1 MRALILA
8 MLLSGCALE
17 SAGESR
23 TPVINVEVDE
33 MRECDVLNPQCAEDE
48 VCVRHLEPAP
58 EVIACAKDAE
68 KAQSCECITNA
79 VGKGGATVWICVD
92 AWVCEE
98 AT

>member
-1 MRALILA
+1 MRWLILA
-8 MLLSGCALE
+8 ALLSGCALE

-23 TPVINVEVDE
+23 APVIDVTVDE
-33 MRECDVLNPQCAEDE
+33 MRECDMWQPQCAEDE

-68 KAQSCECITNA
+68 QAQSCECITNA
-79 VGKGGATVWICVD
+79 VGKGGVTVWICVD